1 MNLLKKEAKMIEKLK
16 AKDFD
21 KMFDLM
27 EKSFPPDELR
37 TYEEEKALLK
47 IPEYGAYVLSESD
60 DKILGFITMWQFSE
74 FSYIDHFA
82 VNPDARNGGIGT
94 KILSEA
100 VKILGK
106 TVCLEVELPETE
118 LAERRIG
125 FYRRNGFHLNEFR
138 YIQPPI
144 SKGRNPIPLLI
155 MTTGNVITKEQF
167 SKIRS
172 ELYVKVYGVNPDCEI

>member
-21 KMFDLM
+21 KMFGLM

-100 VKILGK
+100 AGK
-106 TVCLEVELPETE
+106 
-118 LAERRIG
+118 
-125 FYRRNGFHLNEFR
+125 
-138 YIQPPI
+138 
-144 SKGRNPIPLLI
+144 
-155 MTTGNVITKEQF
+155 
-167 SKIRS
+167 
-172 ELYVKVYGVNPDCEI
+172 